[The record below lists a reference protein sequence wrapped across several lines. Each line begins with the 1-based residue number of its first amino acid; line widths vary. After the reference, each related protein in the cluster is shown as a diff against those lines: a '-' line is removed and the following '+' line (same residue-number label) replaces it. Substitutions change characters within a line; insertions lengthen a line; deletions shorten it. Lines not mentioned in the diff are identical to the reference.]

1 MDYAYAQRV
10 LSNNLLRRSLTV
22 SYTDKFGRLSSLQ
35 YWEAPRDEK
44 GRMPQSVLQVSPP
57 AIKSPVVGVGIGMTP
72 EGSETILLLVEKK
85 TRGFDSKKLVA
96 SLGLGDLQIE
106 EMASG
111 RAIPSARP
119 ALGGESL
126 GHSNGDTGTF
136 GCLVRDST
144 SALFLLS
151 CNHVIAA
158 LNQGQRGADIVWQPG
173 KNNGG
178 SAKSRIG
185 TLYDFAYI
193 TPGGSTGNRIDAALC
208 KPDKP
213 SDVSSSIKSIGS
225 LSGSQSVSLND
236 PVRKSGAKSGLTAG
250 KVRVKNLS
258 VIVDYP
264 GGVQAL
270 FDDQVG
276 IVSTKGGKN
285 FSEQGDSGSI
295 VVDSQDRAV
304 GLLMSC
310 LSGTDLTI
318 ANPIQQ
324 VLQHFQVTIA

>member
-1 MDYAYAQRV
+1 M
-10 LSNNLLRRSLTV
+10 
-22 SYTDKFGRLSSLQ
+22 
-35 YWEAPRDEK
+35 
-44 GRMPQSVLQVSPP
+44 
-57 AIKSPVVGVGIGMTP
+57 
-72 EGSETILLLVEKK
+72 
-85 TRGFDSKKLVA
+85 
-96 SLGLGDLQIE
+96 
-106 EMASG
+106 
-111 RAIPSARP
+111 
-119 ALGGESL
+119 
-126 GHSNGDTGTF
+126 
-136 GCLVRDST
+136 
-144 SALFLLS
+144 
-151 CNHVIAA
+151 IAA

-250 KVRVKNLS
+250 KVRGKNLS